1 MGIYPFRPR
10 LRIKVLL
17 RNVFWDFCVYLEK
30 YLKGAFWLGKVQE
43 WWFWGI
49 CFMGFSGFWIS
60 GEGFSDILW
69 FWSNINSVPLIVW
82 RKFWMIKNWIWWF
95 SGILGCGFLIFFGL
109 DQLLFQGM
117 WYFLEVFFF
126 FLDDQEHNLVILR
139 GFDYWV
145 LLGFGFSEVGFW
157 YFVA

>member
-1 MGIYPFRPR
+1 MLGRVQR

-30 YLKGAFWLGKVQE
+30 YLKGGFWLGKLNKVQE

-49 CFMGFSGFWIS
+49 YFMGFSEFWIS
-60 GEGFSDILW
+60 GVGFSDILW

-95 SGILGCGFLIFFGL
+95 SWILGCGFLIFFGL
-109 DQLLFQGM
+109 DQLLYQGM

-126 FLDDQEHNLVILR
+126 WIIKNIIWWF
-139 GFDYWV
+139 
-145 LLGFGFSEVGFW
+145 
-157 YFVA
+157 